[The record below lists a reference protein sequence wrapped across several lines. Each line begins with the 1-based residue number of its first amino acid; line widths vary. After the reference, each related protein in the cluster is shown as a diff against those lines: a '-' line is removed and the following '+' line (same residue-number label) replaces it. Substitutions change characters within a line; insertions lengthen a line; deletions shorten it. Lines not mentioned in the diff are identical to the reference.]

1 MSGWSERLRREAGV
15 PDLVEVLTG
24 RLAPSDL
31 QSLLLEVYAR
41 LASKVQPAQLLQQHE
56 QNRFLAPSP
65 ADARLLA
72 EVDRAAWE
80 LLPDGYLPLELSPLC
95 PLGTNSAIA
104 TVSQNKVVSTTRNTE
119 AVADSTNV
127 LALESA
133 ARRRRQLRSKGAQAP
148 VLLAASQRVTRAQ
161 VFRGTRSWAHF
172 RLLSLCAA
180 GRDAGT
186 FRFESSQLV
195 EQIAFQVRLL
205 QELARFGRVYSSIRV
220 AITDFTSGRLREAL
234 EANVLAPLS
243 ARFLDVRVH
252 VDSER
257 TSGRGYYDAAC
268 FKLFAREPSGEEIE
282 LGDGGTVDW
291 TAKLLSDRKE
301 RLIISGLGVER
312 ICTR

>member
-1 MSGWSERLRREAGV
+1 MSEWSERLRREAGV

-31 QSLLLEVYAR
+31 QSLLLDVYAR
-41 LASKVQPAQLLQQHE
+41 LASKVTPAQLLQQHE
-56 QNRFLAPSP
+56 QNRFVAPSP
-65 ADARLLA
+65 SDVRLLA

-95 PLGTNSAIA
+95 PLGTSSAIA

-119 AVADSTNV
+119 AVSDSTNV

-133 ARRRRQLRSKGAQAP
+133 ARRRRQQRGKGARAP

-161 VFRGTRSWAHF
+161 VFGGKRSWAHF

-180 GRDAGT
+180 GRDTGS
-186 FRFESSQLV
+186 FRFQSSQLV
-195 EQIAFQVRLL
+195 EQITFQARLL
-205 QELARFGRVYSSIRV
+205 RELARWGRVYSSIRIAV
-220 AITDFTSGRLREAL
+220 TDFTDGRLHDAL
-234 EANVLAPLS
+234 EASVLTPLS
-243 ARFLDVRVH
+243 ERIPDAQVHLDPR
-252 VDSER
+252 R
-257 TSGRGYYDAAC
+257 TAGRGYYDAAC
-268 FKLFAREPSGEEIE
+268 FKLYARDASGEEIE

-301 RLIISGLGVER
+301 RLVISGLGVER
-312 ICTR
+312 MCSR

>member
-1 MSGWSERLRREAGV
+1 MSGWSERLKREAGV
-15 PDLVEVLTG
+15 PDLLEVLTE

-41 LASKVQPAQLLQQHE
+41 LASKVRPAQLLQQQE
-56 QNRFLAPSP
+56 QNRFVAPSP

-72 EVDRAAWE
+72 EVDRMAWG

-104 TVSQNKVVSTTRNTE
+104 TVSQHKVVSTTRNTE

-133 ARRRRQLRSKGAQAP
+133 ARRRRQLRSKAQAP

-161 VFRGTRSWAHF
+161 VFKGTRSWAHF
-172 RLLSLCAA
+172 RLLSLSAA
-180 GRDAGT
+180 GRDVGT
-186 FRFESSQLV
+186 FRFESAQLV

-205 QELARFGRVYSSIRV
+205 RELARFGRVYSSIRV
-220 AITDFTSGRLREAL
+220 AVTDLTSGRLREPL
-234 EANVLAPLS
+234 EASVLAPLS
-243 ARFLDVRVH
+243 ARFPDMRVH
-252 VDSER
+252 FDPER
-257 TSGRGYYDAAC
+257 ASGRGYYDAAC
-268 FKLFAREPSGEEIE
+268 FKLFAREPSGDEIE

-301 RLIISGLGVER
+301 RLVISGLGVER